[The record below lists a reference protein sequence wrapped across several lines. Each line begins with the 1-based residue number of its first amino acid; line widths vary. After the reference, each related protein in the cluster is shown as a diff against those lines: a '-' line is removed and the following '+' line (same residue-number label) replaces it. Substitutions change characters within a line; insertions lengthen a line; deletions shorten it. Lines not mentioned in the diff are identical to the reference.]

1 MTLHAAYVERFPLL
15 EGITAIEDVY
25 TDPELEASF
34 HEFMQWREATPPPV
48 VPTRDTTVPGP
59 HGPVPVRV
67 YGEQAGATRPALVWL
82 HGGAFMMG
90 DLDMPE
96 ADRTA
101 REICDR
107 AGAVVVSVDYRLARG
122 GVHYPVPLDDCVAA
136 LGWTRDSAAELGID
150 PARIAIGGASAGA
163 TLATGATLRVRD
175 EHDWL
180 PAVLLPVYGMF
191 HAILPSPTDEMPALM
206 ADVPDLLRFTPEST
220 AGVTANYL
228 GGPPESADGYA
239 MPILAD
245 LTGLCPVRMYDAEYD
260 DLRGSAEIFA
270 AALHE
275 AGVDVAQHVGPGLMH
290 AFMNLPAEIEPVGEI
305 VQLMAATVAATVAAP
320 PVSQET
326 P

>member
-1 MTLHAAYVERFPLL
+1 MIHSAYVERFPLL
-15 EGITAIEDVY
+15 DGITAIEDVY
-25 TDPELEASF
+25 TDPELEERF
-34 HEFMQWREATPPPV
+34 HAFMQWRDAAPAPV

-67 YGEQAGATRPALVWL
+67 YGDTSGSDRPALVWM

-101 REICDR
+101 REIAAR
-107 AGAVVVSVDYRLARG
+107 ADAVVVSVDYRLARG
-122 GVHYPVPLDDCVAA
+122 GVHYPVPVDDCVAA
-136 LGWTRDSAAELGID
+136 LRWTRDHAADLGVD
-150 PARIAIGGASAGA
+150 PGRIAIGGASAGA
-163 TLATGATLRVRD
+163 TLATGTTLRVRD
-175 EHDWL
+175 EDDWQ

-191 HAILPSPTDEMPALM
+191 HAVLPSPTSEMTTLM
-206 ADVPDLLRFTPEST
+206 ADVPELLRFTPEST

-245 LTGLCPVRMYDAEYD
+245 LDGLCPVRLYDAEYD

-270 AALHE
+270 AALRE
-275 AGVDVAQHVGPGLMH
+275 AGVDVERHVGPGLMH
-290 AFMNLPAEIEPVGEI
+290 GFMNLPAEIEPVGEI
-305 VQLMAATVAATVAAP
+305 VQLMAAQVATASAL
-320 PVSQET
+320 QET